1 MLGATKALLS
11 GEALLHLV
19 QVPIDLLTALLKREV
34 GLRPVVG
41 GLAVVEAE
49 RAMGVSTEV

>member
-19 QVPIDLLTALLKREV
+19 QVPIDLITALLKREV